1 MEFSPIKIIK
11 QNIVIIKWVNTV
23 KVLLL
28 YPLFP
33 KTFWSYDRFME
44 VAGLKALIPPLGI
57 ITIASLLPQDW
68 EIRFF
73 LIVML
78 EWKGRMTGHGAILLS
93 FQR

>member
-73 LIVML
+73 
-78 EWKGRMTGHGAILLS
+78 
-93 FQR
+93 